1 MIELV
6 IGVDVG
12 GTNTVF
18 GFVDRNGKI
27 YTKGSIPTQKHEDP
41 HYFLEDLH
49 EAIEQA
55 SASIK
60 EDYTLKGIGFGAP
73 NGNYYNG
80 CVEFAANLPWK
91 GTVNLVN
98 IFKQY
103 YDVPIFLTNDAN
115 AAAIGEMVYGGAKD
129 MKHFIMITLGT
140 GLGSGIVVDGKMVY
154 GFDGNAG
161 EIGHTTVFPEGRQC
175 NCGRKGCLETYVS
188 APGVVRTAFE
198 IMASSNLPSVLRE
211 IPYQEMSSKKVHEA
225 AMAGDSVALEV
236 YEQTGKV
243 LGMKLADTVAYT
255 RPEAF
260 FLFGGMA
267 QAGDLILIPT
277 KKYMEHYILSVFKGK
292 VKIKISNLDAG
303 NAAILGASALVWDE
317 MK

>member
-18 GFVDRNGKI
+18 GFVDRDGNI
-27 YTKGSIPTQKHEDP
+27 YAKGSIPTQKHSDP
-41 HYFLEDLH
+41 HYFLAELH
-49 EAIEQA
+49 DAIQSAA
-55 SASIK
+55 STISVG
-60 EDYTLKGIGFGAP
+60 YSLHGIGFGAP

-80 CVEFAANLPWK
+80 NVEFAPNLPWK
-91 GTVNLVN
+91 GNVNLVQ

-103 YDVPIFLTNDAN
+103 YDLPIFLTNDAN

-154 GFDGNAG
+154 GHDGNAG
-161 EIGHTTVFPEGRQC
+161 EIGHTTVYPDGRQC
-175 NCGRKGCLETYVS
+175 NCGRIGCLETYVS
-188 APGVVRTAFE
+188 APGVVRTASE
-198 IMASSNLPSVLRE
+198 VMARSNVPSVLRE
-211 IPYQEMSSKKVHEA
+211 IPYKDLTSKKIHEA
-225 AMAGDSVALEV
+225 ALTGDAVAMEV
-236 YEQTGKV
+236 FELTGKV

-260 FLFGGMA
+260 FLFGGLA
-267 QAGDLILIPT
+267 QSGDLLLIPT
-277 KKYMEHYILSVFKGK
+277 KKYMEHYMLHVYKGK
-292 VKIKISNLDAG
+292 VKIRISDLDAG